1 MRFQVFA
8 SRFLPRKGSI
18 WKDVLLL
25 LLGSAVLAFGLYN
38 IHAHADITEGGIL
51 GLTLLLEHWFHV
63 SPALSGLVLNMVCY
77 GIGALVFGGRFVVYS
92 VLSGAGFSV
101 FYAIVERFPPLWP
114 GLSGMPLLAAVLGG
128 VFVGVG
134 AGLGVRLGC
143 ASGGDDALALVLNKY
158 TRLPIQWIYLF
169 TDGLVLALSATY
181 LPLQKL
187 LYSLLTVILSGQIIG
202 IVQRFAWPQKHNG
215 KTPTE

>member
-1 MRFQVFA
+1 MRFHVFA
-8 SRFLPRKGSI
+8 SRFLPRKGSV

-25 LLGSAVLAFGLYN
+25 LLGSAILAFGLYN

-63 SPALSGLVLNMVCY
+63 SPALSGLVLNMICY

-92 VLSGAGFSV
+92 VISGAGFSV
-101 FYAIVERFPPLWP
+101 FYAIVEQFPPLWP
-114 GLSGMPLLAAVLGG
+114 GLSGMPLPAAVLGG
-128 VFVGVG
+128 VFVGIG

-158 TRLPIQWIYLF
+158 TGLPIQWIYLF

-181 LPLQKL
+181 LPLEKL

-202 IVQRFAWPQKHNG
+202 VVQRFAWPKKH
-215 KTPTE
+215 KPTPTE

>member
-1 MRFQVFA
+1 MRFRLFA
-8 SRFLPRKGSI
+8 SRFRPRSQSL
-18 WKDVLLL
+18 WKDVLML
-25 LLGSAVLAFGLYN
+25 LLGSAILAFGLYN

-51 GLTLLLEHWFHV
+51 GLTLLLEYWFHI
-63 SPALSGLVLNMVCY
+63 SPALSGLVLNLICY
-77 GIGALVFGGRFVVYS
+77 GVGALVFGGRFVWYS
-92 VLSGAGFSV
+92 IISGVGFSA

-114 GLSGMPLLAAVLGG
+114 GLSGMPFLAAVLGG

-158 TRLPIQWIYLF
+158 TGLPIQWIYLI
-169 TDGLVLALSATY
+169 TDGIVLGLSVTY

-202 IVQRFAWPQKHNG
+202 IVQRFEWPKRN
-215 KTPTE
+215 KNSADA

>member
-92 VLSGAGFSV
+92 VISGAGFSV

>member
-18 WKDVLLL
+18 RKDVLLL
-25 LLGSAVLAFGLYN
+25 LLGSAILAFGLYN
-38 IHAHADITEGGIL
+38 IHAHAAITEGGIL

-63 SPALSGLVLNMVCY
+63 SPAVSGLVLNMVCY

-92 VLSGAGFSV
+92 VISGAGFSV

-128 VFVGVG
+128 VFVGIG

-143 ASGGDDALALVLNKY
+143 ASGGDDALALVLNKF
-158 TRLPIQWIYLF
+158 TGLPIQWIYLF

-202 IVQRFAWPQKHNG
+202 IVQRFEWPQKH
-215 KTPTE
+215 KPTPTE

>member
-158 TRLPIQWIYLF
+158 TGLPIQWIYLF

-202 IVQRFAWPQKHNG
+202 VVQRFAWPQKHNG

>member
-8 SRFLPRKGSI
+8 GRFLPRKGSI

-25 LLGSAVLAFGLYN
+25 LLGSAILAFGLYN

-51 GLTLLLEHWFHV
+51 GLTLLLEHWFYV

-92 VLSGAGFSV
+92 VISGAGFSV

-114 GLSGMPLLAAVLGG
+114 GLSGMPLPAAVLGG

-143 ASGGDDALALVLNKY
+143 ASGGDDALALVLNKF
-158 TRLPIQWIYLF
+158 TGLPIQWIYLF

-202 IVQRFAWPQKHNG
+202 IVQRFEWPQKH
-215 KTPTE
+215 KPTPTE